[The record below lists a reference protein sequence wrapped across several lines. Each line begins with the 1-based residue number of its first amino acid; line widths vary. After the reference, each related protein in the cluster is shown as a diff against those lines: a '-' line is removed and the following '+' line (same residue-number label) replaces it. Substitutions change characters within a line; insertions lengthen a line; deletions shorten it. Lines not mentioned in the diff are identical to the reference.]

1 MLKTIVL
8 ILTLMLTLRAMTLA
22 FLHRVGGD
30 APGDPPIA
38 WLMPLL
44 GDAIIGLSGIVIA
57 YLIWHQR
64 GLFVWTSVVVWNV
77 VAIWD
82 ALSAFIIHLTVPWP
96 EFFMVQIFG
105 SWMFFMASAMHLTV
119 LILISQASL
128 REELLYSDKV
138 SREVL

>member
-1 MLKTIVL
+1 MQKTIVL

-44 GDAIIGLSGIVIA
+44 GDAIIGLSGIVVA
-57 YLIWHQR
+57 YLIWRRR

-105 SWMFFMASAMHLTV
+105 SSMFFMASAMHLV
-119 LILISQASL
+119 ILILISQVSL
-128 REELLYSDKV
+128 REELLYLDKV